1 MSQVATTDSAPERPK
16 GTAVEIYAAQ
26 VLGDESRSADL
37 MRVLPRHIP
46 AARFQRNL
54 VNLLMQNPK
63 MMQYDPRYVYREVSK
78 AAALGLLLDPQL
90 GEAYIVPVWNGKTKR
105 EEPQLRIGYRGIM
118 KLGRQSGDIANMY
131 PGEVRARDHF
141 LADEG
146 TEKRLEHQPDYT
158 KPRGDPVCYYA
169 VVIYKD
175 GTKDFEVMD
184 IESIHRIRDRSDAY
198 RAYVAKKISSTPWAT
213 DESEMAK
220 KTVMKRLCKRI
231 PQSPDL
237 ADALAQ
243 DTADHAEHH
252 NVIELKAQPQSRQA
266 APKSIASRL
275 DAFAD
280 ADDDSA
286 DEPVDPDTGEIIDEP
301 HSPETAASP
310 QAAAPSAPS
319 EAVST
324 PADDGADALK
334 LKEAKQRGRE
344 ARGSG
349 YVRELPKPYQYKSRA
364 AEGAAFLAG
373 WDEEDMEMKAAENGT
388 V

>member
-26 VLGDESRSADL
+26 VLGDGGRRADL
-37 MRVLPRHIP
+37 LRVLPRHIP
-46 AARFQRNL
+46 AARFERNL

-63 MMQYDPRYVYREVSK
+63 MMQYPAPYVFREVSK

-90 GEAYIVPVWNGKTKR
+90 GEAYIVPVWNGATKR
-105 EEPQLRIGYRGIM
+105 EEPQLRVGYRGIM
-118 KLGRQSGDIANMY
+118 KLGRQSGEIDSLY
-131 PGEVRARDHF
+131 PGEVCDLDSF
-141 LADEG
+141 DADEG
-146 TEKRLEHQPDYT
+146 TDKRLVHKPDYT
-158 KPRGDPVCYYA
+158 RPRGNPVCYYA
-169 VVIYKD
+169 VVIYKN
-175 GTKDFEVMD
+175 GAKDFEVMSIPD
-184 IESIHRIRDRSDAY
+184 IHKVRDKSEGY
-198 RAYVAKKISSTPWAT
+198 RAFMAGKIKSTPWAT
-213 DESEMAK
+213 DEGEMSK

-237 ADALAQ
+237 AEALAV
-243 DTADHAEHH
+243 DDAEENAFH
-252 NVIELKAQPQSRQA
+252 NVIELKAQPQ
-266 APKSIASRL
+266 PKPQSIASRL
-275 DAFAD
+275 DAFAGVP
-280 ADDDSA
+280 DDHV
-286 DEPVDPDTGEIIDEP
+286 DEPVDPETGEIIDASQ
-301 HSPETAASP
+301 SPETAASP

-349 YVRELPKPYQYKSRA
+349 YSRELPKPYQYKSRA